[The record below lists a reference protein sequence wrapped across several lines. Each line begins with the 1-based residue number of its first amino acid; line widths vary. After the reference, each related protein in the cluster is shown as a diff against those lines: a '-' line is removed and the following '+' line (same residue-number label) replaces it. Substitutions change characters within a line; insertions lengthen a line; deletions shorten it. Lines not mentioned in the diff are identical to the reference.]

1 MQIKT
6 ELLKKNI
13 SDYVSENISD
23 FLIDENKIATTV
35 AIEIL
40 SQIQSI
46 LKNSDYSDFEIV
58 EEIVCIF
65 EKYKIDAGICHDF
78 Y

>member
-6 ELLKKNI
+6 ELLKKYI

-65 EKYKIDAGICHDF
+65 EKYKIDAGGCHDF